1 MMWPMAGTSR
11 RPAGR
16 SRDRRDHGRGRA
28 AGAPLDQELEVAM
41 SGPDALT
48 RSVLADQVKE
58 RLLEAILDGS
68 YPPDSRIVETA
79 VAKELGT
86 SQAPV
91 REALRGLEALGIVE
105 ITPFRGARVRRLD
118 TAELLEAYVVRSAI
132 EVLGA
137 RLAMARLTD
146 ADVAALQAIG
156 EDMRRAAEAGDGR
169 ALAIVDASLH
179 EKLMQLAGNGTL
191 MRVWRSLEPMSRTY
205 ITLVGPGSDPQW
217 TAALHDPMLDAIRER
232 DTEAVVRAIESHFDE
247 VRERLAG
254 HLAEVA
260 EHPAQP
266 ADPPPTAPPAPGTS

>member
-1 MMWPMAGTSR
+1 VLF
-11 RPAGR
+11 
-16 SRDRRDHGRGRA
+16 
-28 AGAPLDQELEVAM
+28 LDQPELEVAM

-58 RLLEAILDGS
+58 RLLESILDGS

-146 ADVAALQAIG
+146 DDVAALLKIG
-156 EDMRRAAEAGDGR
+156 EDMRRAADAGDGR

-179 EKLMQLAGNGTL
+179 EKLILLSGNGTL
-191 MRVWRSLEPMSRTY
+191 LRVWRSLEPMSRTY

-217 TAALHDPMLDAIRER
+217 TAALHDPLLDAIRER
-232 DTEAVVRAIESHFDE
+232 DTEGVVRAIESHFDE

-260 EHPAQP
+260 DQQTQATEPRA
-266 ADPPPTAPPAPGTS
+266 GVTS

>member
-1 MMWPMAGTSR
+1 MGSR
-11 RPAGR
+11 
-16 SRDRRDHGRGRA
+16 
-28 AGAPLDQELEVAM
+28 APSPCSSSISPELEVAM

-58 RLLEAILDGS
+58 RLLESILDGS

-118 TAELLEAYVVRSAI
+118 SAELLEASVARSAMG
-132 EVLGA
+132 VLGA
-137 RLAMARLTD
+137 RLAMTRITED
-146 ADVAALQAIG
+146 DVTALLAIG
-156 EDMRRAAEAGDGR
+156 EDMRRAADAGDGR

-179 EKLMQLAGNGTL
+179 EKLIQLSGNGTL
-191 MRVWRSLEPMSRTY
+191 LRVWWSLEPMSRTY

-254 HLAEVA
+254 HLSEVA
-260 EHPAQP
+260 GQQTPA
-266 ADPPPTAPPAPGTS
+266 AGPTAIATS

>member
-1 MMWPMAGTSR
+1 M
-11 RPAGR
+11 
-16 SRDRRDHGRGRA
+16 DA
-28 AGAPLDQELEVAM
+28 AGVPPPSISDELEVAM
-41 SGPDALT
+41 TGHDALT

-79 VAKELGT
+79 VAKDLGT

-105 ITPFRGARVRRLD
+105 IIPFRGARVRRLD

-146 ADVAALQAIG
+146 DDVVALQRIG
-156 EDMRRAAEAGDGR
+156 EDMRRAGEAGDGR

-179 EKLMQLAGNGTL
+179 EKLIQLAGNGTL
-191 MRVWRSLEPMSRTY
+191 LRVWRSLEPMSRTY
-205 ITLVGPGSDPQW
+205 ITLVGPGSDPEW
-217 TAALHDPMLDAIRER
+217 TAALHDPILEAIENR
-232 DTEAVVRAIESHFDE
+232 DTEGVVRAIEHHFDE

-254 HLAEVA
+254 HLDEVA
-260 EHPAQP
+260 EQQTRGAGPGA
-266 ADPPPTAPPAPGTS
+266 TATS

>member
-1 MMWPMAGTSR
+1 
-11 RPAGR
+11 
-16 SRDRRDHGRGRA
+16 
-28 AGAPLDQELEVAM
+28 M
-41 SGPDALT
+41 SGPDGLT

-58 RLLEAILDGS
+58 RLLEGILDGS

-118 TAELLEAYVVRSAI
+118 PDELLEAYVVRSAI

-146 ADVAALQAIG
+146 DDVARLVEIG
-156 EDMRRAAEAGDGR
+156 EDMRRAADAGDGR
-169 ALAIVDASLH
+169 TLAIVDASLH
-179 EKLMQLAGNGTL
+179 ERLIQLSGNRTL
-191 MRVWRSLEPMSRTY
+191 LRVWRSLEPMSRTY

-217 TAALHDPMLDAIRER
+217 SAGLHDPILEGIVAR
-232 DTEAVVRAIESHFDE
+232 DTEGVVRAIESHFDE
-247 VRERLAG
+247 IRERLAG
-254 HLAEVA
+254 HLAGVEEQQA
-260 EHPAQP
+260 HAAGPA
-266 ADPPPTAPPAPGTS
+266 ATGT

>member
-1 MMWPMAGTSR
+1 MGD
-11 RPAGR
+11 G
-16 SRDRRDHGRGRA
+16 GRA
-28 AGAPLDQELEVAM
+28 PLPSTSPELEVAM
-41 SGPDALT
+41 TGPDALT

-79 VAKELGT
+79 VAKDLGT

-105 ITPFRGARVRRLD
+105 IIPFRGARVRRLD
-118 TAELLEAYVVRSAI
+118 PAELLEAYVVRSAI

-146 ADVAALQAIG
+146 DDVAALHRIG
-156 EDMRRAAEAGDGR
+156 DDMRHAADAGDGR

-179 EKLMQLAGNGTL
+179 EKLIELAGNGTL
-191 MRVWRSLEPMSRTY
+191 LRVWRSLEPMSRTY

-217 TAALHDPMLDAIRER
+217 SAALHDPILDAIEKR

-254 HLAEVA
+254 HLAGVA
-260 EHPAQP
+260 EQQTRSAEPGA
-266 ADPPPTAPPAPGTS
+266 TATS

>member
-1 MMWPMAGTSR
+1 MP
-11 RPAGR
+11 
-16 SRDRRDHGRGRA
+16 
-28 AGAPLDQELEVAM
+28 GAD
-41 SGPDALT
+41 GLT

-146 ADVAALQAIG
+146 ADVDALQAIG
-156 EDMRRAAEAGDGR
+156 ADLRRAADAGDGR

-179 EKLMQLAGNGTL
+179 EKLIQLSGNSTL
-191 MRVWRSLEPMSRTY
+191 LRVWRSLEPMSRTY

-217 TAALHDPMLDAIRER
+217 SAGLHDPILEAISAR

-260 EHPAQP
+260 QQQAHAAEPRA
-266 ADPPPTAPPAPGTS
+266 TGTS

>member
-1 MMWPMAGTSR
+1 VT
-11 RPAGR
+11 
-16 SRDRRDHGRGRA
+16 
-28 AGAPLDQELEVAM
+28 V
-41 SGPDALT
+41 SGPDAALT

-79 VAKELGT
+79 VAKDLGT

-118 TAELLEAYVVRSAI
+118 TDELLEAYAVRSAI

-146 ADVAALQAIG
+146 DDVSALMAIG
-156 EDMRRAAEAGDGR
+156 EDMRRVADAGDGR

-179 EKLMQLAGNGTL
+179 EKLIQISGNRTL
-191 MRVWRSLEPMSRTY
+191 VRVWRSLEPMSRTY

-217 TAALHDPMLDAIRER
+217 SAGLHDPILEAIRAR

-247 VRERLAG
+247 IRERLAG

-260 EHPAQP
+260 EQQAQA
-266 ADPPPTAPPAPGTS
+266 ADAPRGTGTS

>member
-1 MMWPMAGTSR
+1 
-11 RPAGR
+11 
-16 SRDRRDHGRGRA
+16 
-28 AGAPLDQELEVAM
+28 M

-58 RLLEAILDGS
+58 RLLESILDGS

-86 SQAPV
+86 SQAPG

-118 TAELLEAYVVRSAI
+118 SAELLEAYVVRSTI

-146 ADVAALQAIG
+146 EDVDALESIG
-156 EDMRRAAEAGDGR
+156 EEMRRVANAGDGR

-179 EKLMQLAGNGTL
+179 EKIMRLSGNGTL
-191 MRVWRSLEPMSRTY
+191 LRVWQSLEPMSRTY
-205 ITLVGPGSDPQW
+205 ITLIGPNSDPHW
-217 TAALHDPMLDAIRER
+217 SASLHDPILEAIRQR
-232 DTEAVVRAIESHFDE
+232 DTEGVVRAIESHFDE

-260 EHPAQP
+260 EQQVQTVEPRI
-266 ADPPPTAPPAPGTS
+266 TATS

>member
-1 MMWPMAGTSR
+1 MSA
-11 RPAGR
+11 A
-16 SRDRRDHGRGRA
+16 RA
-28 AGAPLDQELEVAM
+28 ALPSTSHELEAAM

-79 VAKELGT
+79 VAKDLGT

-105 ITPFRGARVRRLD
+105 IIPFRGARVRRLD

-146 ADVAALQAIG
+146 DDVAALQAIG
-156 EDMRRAAEAGDGR
+156 EDMRRAADVGDGR
-169 ALAIVDASLH
+169 ALAIVDAGLH

-191 MRVWRSLEPMSRTY
+191 LRVWRSLEPMSRTY

-217 TAALHDPMLDAIRER
+217 TAALHDPILEAIQDR

-254 HLAEVA
+254 HLADVA
-260 EHPAQP
+260 DQQTRSGGPDSTEA
-266 ADPPPTAPPAPGTS
+266 S

>member
-1 MMWPMAGTSR
+1 VP
-11 RPAGR
+11 RP
-16 SRDRRDHGRGRA
+16 SPSD
-28 AGAPLDQELEVAM
+28 ELEVVM
-41 SGPDALT
+41 TGHEALT

-79 VAKELGT
+79 VAKDLGT

-105 ITPFRGARVRRLD
+105 IIPFRGARVRRLD

-146 ADVAALQAIG
+146 DDVAVLQRIG
-156 EDMRRAAEAGDGR
+156 EDMHRAGEAGDGR

-179 EKLMQLAGNGTL
+179 EKLMQLAGNSTL
-191 MRVWRSLEPMSRTY
+191 LRVWRSLEPVSRTY
-205 ITLVGPGSDPQW
+205 ITLVGPGSDPEW
-217 TAALHDPMLDAIRER
+217 TAALHDPILDAIADR
-232 DTEAVVRAIESHFDE
+232 DTEAVVRAIEGHFGE
-247 VRERLAG
+247 VRDRLAR

-260 EHPAQP
+260 DQQTRGA
-266 ADPPPTAPPAPGTS
+266 APGAGATS

>member
-1 MMWPMAGTSR
+1 
-11 RPAGR
+11 
-16 SRDRRDHGRGRA
+16 
-28 AGAPLDQELEVAM
+28 M

-146 ADVAALQAIG
+146 DDVAALLEIG
-156 EDMRRAAEAGDGR
+156 EDMRAAADAGDGR

-179 EKLMQLAGNGTL
+179 EKLIGLSGNRTL
-191 MRVWRSLEPMSRTY
+191 LRVWRSLEPMSRTY
-205 ITLVGPGSDPQW
+205 ITLVAPGSDPQW
-217 TAALHDPMLDAIRER
+217 TAGLHDPLLEAIGRRDAEG
-232 DTEAVVRAIESHFDE
+232 VVRAIEVHFDE

-254 HLAEVA
+254 SLAEVA
-260 EHPAQP
+260 EQQDRGTEPRA
-266 ADPPPTAPPAPGTS
+266 TGTS